1 MVQFECLVRE
11 GQDLKLTLITTFP
24 ITSTRIINDQRKEAI
39 CLEDTVS
46 ISKGGEGVGKERS
59 KGV

>member
-39 CLEDTVS
+39 CLE
-46 ISKGGEGVGKERS
+46 EYVGIVLELFEKSARIGS
-59 KGV
+59 